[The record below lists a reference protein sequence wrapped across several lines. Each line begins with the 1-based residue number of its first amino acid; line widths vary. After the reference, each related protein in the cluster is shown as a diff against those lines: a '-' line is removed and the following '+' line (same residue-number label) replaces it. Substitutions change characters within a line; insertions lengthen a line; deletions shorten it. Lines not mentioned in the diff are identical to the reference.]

1 MDTQNDTYKNPNP
14 QAGQS
19 RLSRRMHWL
28 IWSLMIPAG
37 LVALGIGISVRLIT
51 TRPKA
56 ERRKPPRQARLVTVE
71 TLNKVTCLT
80 TIPAMGTVVAARQ
93 ITINPEVTGVITS
106 INPVVLPGGIIQEGQ
121 VLFEIDS
128 RDYQTVIKQR
138 ESELQRAELNFKLES
153 GNQTIAQKEYSM
165 LEEIVEEQD
174 KELVLRQ
181 PHLQEAQAALE
192 AARAMLEQ
200 AKLDVRRCTIRAP
213 FNAVI
218 QEKYAE
224 LGARVSPTSPLVT
237 VMGVDEFWVEI
248 RVPVNQLKWIDIP
261 QTNGD
266 TSSVVKIY
274 NDAAWGEQIFRE
286 GRVVR
291 LLGQLEEEGRMARVL
306 VAVQDPLGL
315 EQSNSNPP
323 LLISSYVRTEIQGRQ
338 ISDVF
343 PVERGYIRNG
353 NQVWI
358 MNDQMELEI
367 RAVDIVFGNKDTVYI
382 RNGFQEGDQLVTT
395 DLSTPVEGMPLRTR
409 ETSKEQPAQ
418 SSKVQ
423 GETE

>member
-1 MDTQNDTYKNPNP
+1 MDIQNDIDKAPP
-14 QAGQS
+14 PEAGKS

-37 LVALGIGISVRLIT
+37 LVALGIGIYTRLIT

-71 TLNKVTCLT
+71 TLNKVTCST
-80 TIPAMGTVVAARQ
+80 TVSAMGTVIPARQ

-106 INPVVLPGGIIQEGQ
+106 IDPVVLPGGIIEQGQ
-121 VLFEIDS
+121 ILYEIDS
-128 RDYQTVIKQR
+128 RDYQTVVRQQ
-138 ESELQRAELNFKLES
+138 ESELQKAELYFKLES
-153 GNQTIAQKEYSM
+153 GNQTIAQKEYSL
-165 LEEIVEEQD
+165 LEEIVQEQD

-218 QEKYAE
+218 EEKYAD
-224 LGARVSPTSPLVT
+224 LGARVSPTSPLAT

-248 RVPVNQLKWIDIP
+248 RVWVNQLQWIKIP
-261 QTNGD
+261 KTNGD
-266 TSSVVKIY
+266 QDSAVKIY
-274 NDAAWGEQIFRE
+274 NDTAWGEQIVRE
-286 GRVVR
+286 GRVIR

-306 VAVQDPLGL
+306 VSVRDPLGL
-315 EQSNSNPP
+315 DPTDPKPP
-323 LLISSYVRTEIQGRQ
+323 LLVGSYVRTEIEGRQ

-343 PVERGYIRNG
+343 PIERGYIRNG

-358 MNDQMELEI
+358 MNDRMELEI
-367 RAVDIVFGNKDTVYI
+367 RPVDIVFANKDIVYI
-382 RNGFQEGDQLVTT
+382 SNGFQEGEQLVTT

-409 ETSKEQPAQ
+409 ETSSEQVADTSEAQ
-418 SSKVQ
+418 GK
-423 GETE
+423 TE